1 MRYDKCTFFW
11 GGPLSQWSE
20 SPFVIDGILYPT
32 AEHYM
37 MWYKDQVFSGGKL
50 AKTILRVPGIYPSV
64 VKELGKKVEGFD
76 LRVWQAVAKAGVLRG
91 NLAKFSQNREHFEE
105 LMSTRGSRKN

>member
-50 AKTILRVPGIYPSV
+50 AKTILRVP
-64 VKELGKKVEGFD
+64 
-76 LRVWQAVAKAGVLRG
+76 
-91 NLAKFSQNREHFEE
+91 
-105 LMSTRGSRKN
+105 